1 MDLRELREALRGGRS
16 VFDLPLR
23 VTFYAR
29 VSTDK
34 EEQQSSLENQVRYYR
49 DFIRRN
55 ESWRY
60 VEGYVDEGI
69 SGAETGKR
77 ESFLRMIRD
86 GEAGLFD
93 FIVTKEISRFSRS
106 TLDSILYTRR
116 LLDCGVGVLFQ
127 NDGINTLDGDSEFR
141 LVIMAGVAQDEL
153 RKLSERLKFGFR
165 ESIRRGRVL
174 GNDRLWGY
182 EKRDG
187 VLTVKEGEAALVRRV
202 FRLYAE
208 GELGI
213 RRLSRRLYDEGYRGR
228 DGGPLSTST
237 LRSILKNPKYKGW
250 YCGGKSFS
258 ADYRTK
264 KKEPIPEEAW
274 VCYPSPDVPAVVS
287 EELWDRANAIYR
299 LRSRK
304 GRAEPP
310 PPGRYPYSGKVICGV
325 HGESCHRRKLQSA
338 AGEAESWSC
347 RVYREKGRAGCS
359 LPSVRSRE
367 LDAAVTELLRRCC
380 DREALI
386 SAALRILSAAGERGE
401 AARGEEREL
410 KALRARRERLL
421 ELRLEGAVTPEEF
434 RQRHEALAERISA
447 AERAR
452 EVRREE
458 EKENAPSGGTE
469 QLREELERELSFEK
483 SVHTEVA
490 AALLERVTILPDSA
504 GRELHLSL
512 RFRGGKTAELRFRR
526 EKASLCFLPSL

>member
-1 MDLRELREALRGGRS
+1 MDLGELREAIRRGRS

-49 DFIRRN
+49 DFIRRI
-55 ESWRY
+55 ESWQY

-69 SGAETGKR
+69 SGAEAGKR

-86 GEAGLFD
+86 AEAGCFD

-165 ESIRRGRVL
+165 ESIRQGRVL

-182 EKRDG
+182 EKKDG
-187 VLTVKEGEAALVRRV
+187 VLSVNEGEAELVRRV
-202 FRLYAE
+202 FQLYAE

-213 RRLSRRLYDEGYRGR
+213 RRLSRRLYDEGFRGR
-228 DGGPLSTST
+228 DDGPLSQST

-250 YCGGKSFS
+250 YCGGKSRS

-264 KKEPIPEEAW
+264 KKESIPEEAW

-287 EELWDRANAIYR
+287 EELWERANAIYR

-304 GRAEPP
+304 GSAEP

-325 HGESCHRRKLQSA
+325 HGECCHRRRLISA
-338 AGEAESWSC
+338 GGETESWSC
-347 RVYREKGRAGCS
+347 RVYREKGRAGCG
-359 LPSVRSRE
+359 LPSVRSLE
-367 LDAAVTELLRRCC
+367 LNAAVTELLRRCC
-380 DREALI
+380 DRDALI
-386 SAALRILSAAGERGE
+386 ALALRILSAAAETGE
-401 AARGEEREL
+401 AARAEEREL
-410 KALRARRERLL
+410 KALHARRERLL
-421 ELRLEGAVTPEEF
+421 ELRLEGALTPEEF
-434 RQRHEALAERISA
+434 RRRHEALAERLSA
-447 AERAR
+447 AEQAR
-452 EVRREE
+452 EARRAE
-458 EKENAPSGGTE
+458 EKESAPSGGTE
-469 QLREELERELSFEK
+469 RLRKELERELSFEK
-483 SVHTEVA
+483 NVHTDVA

-512 RFRGGKTAELRFRR
+512 RVRGGKTAELRCRR